1 MGVKTRNLGNS
12 EGKDL
17 QWQTPLNA
25 DGSTIFNL
33 TSGEGY
39 FLNTTGG
46 TIEAILPSSP
56 ALGDTI
62 AIVDIAGTFGTNKVF
77 LRLNGNKLNGTN
89 NPSGIANQ
97 DDFVGIEADNARLE
111 LIYSGADKGWIHTEN
126 ANIAGPT
133 DGPFAAYTSATG
145 GTVTESGDFKIHT
158 ITGDG
163 CFVVS
168 SVGNP
173 AGGGAVSSYLVVAGG
188 GAGGTDR
195 SAGGGAG
202 GFRFFSETA
211 IPGSP
216 AAPLNAPAGITLTAS
231 TTYPITV
238 GAGGTAGASN
248 TAASNAGSNSV
259 FSTITSA
266 GGGFG
271 NADGNAGGAG
281 AGGSGG
287 GGANSRCGANGNTPP
302 VSPPQGTAGGNSNS
316 GSGGGGGG
324 GAVQAGGNMPSA
336 PVGGTGGAGAGM
348 PAAIFGANG
357 ECSSCVRYFAGGGG
371 GGANTDA
378 RNGGLGGA
386 GDGDSG
392 SGGAGTANTGGGGG
406 GSGQYSSD
414 PSRRGGAG
422 GKGIVVLRYKF
433 QN

>member
-133 DGPFAAYTSATG
+133 AGPFAAYTSATG
-145 GTVTESGDFKIHT
+145 GTITESGDFKIHT
-158 ITGDG
+158 FTGDG

-168 SVGNP
+168 SIGNP
-173 AGGGAVSSYLVVAGG
+173 AGGGAVASYLVVAGG

-195 SAGGGAG
+195 AAGGGA
-202 GFRFFSETA
+202 
-211 IPGSP
+211 
-216 AAPLNAPAGITLTAS
+216 
-231 TTYPITV
+231 
-238 GAGGTAGASN
+238 
-248 TAASNAGSNSV
+248 
-259 FSTITSA
+259 
-266 GGGFG
+266 
-271 NADGNAGGAG
+271 
-281 AGGSGG
+281 
-287 GGANSRCGANGNTPP
+287 
-302 VSPPQGTAGGNSNS
+302 
-316 GSGGGGGG
+316 
-324 GAVQAGGNMPSA
+324 
-336 PVGGTGGAGAGM
+336 
-348 PAAIFGANG
+348 
-357 ECSSCVRYFAGGGG
+357 
-371 GGANTDA
+371 
-378 RNGGLGGA
+378 
-386 GDGDSG
+386 
-392 SGGAGTANTGGGGG
+392 
-406 GSGQYSSD
+406 
-414 PSRRGGAG
+414 
-422 GKGIVVLRYKF
+422 
-433 QN
+433 